1 MPHIPWNEE
10 LETLLLHC
18 VIVQGA
24 HICGGKKVT
33 ETWNSANEMFFDQD
47 DTKNLRTLHYKANN
61 PRKLRDKYSN
71 VMEVV
76 QRDIETGNQSGK
88 EGDLSLLY
96 QHVNQ
101 IAQDIE
107 EKDAKKDAA
116 NDLRE
121 KLNAT
126 EKDVLASSGPLKRKL
141 ISGEIIDNTSGE
153 KRGRRTFN
161 DELLSIMK
169 AMDTEESSAK
179 TNTRAQDE
187 FEQNFTSWVFGSHL
201 TLEDLL
207 TAGEVRE
214 RFHDDVEDIGL
225 KTLLNIYCCTQ
236 RVNFDDQTFKKELQ
250 AMELPMVVCSKLYMA
265 LQGWRRQHQA
275 QQRSLWT
282 TEPLT
287 TPSGSSSSTSVSSL
301 SMTSMN

>member
-1 MPHIPWNEE
+1 MPHIPWDEA

-18 VIVQGA
+18 IIVQGA

-33 ETWNSANEMFFDQD
+33 ETWNSVNEMFFDQD
-47 DTKNLRTLHYKANN
+47 NTTELRDLHYKENN
-61 PRKLRDKYSN
+61 PRKLRDKYNN

-76 QRDIETGNQSGK
+76 QCDIETGNQSGK

-107 EKDAKKDAA
+107 EKEAKRDAA
-116 NDLRE
+116 KDLRD

-126 EKDVLASSGPLKRKL
+126 EKEVLASSGPLKRKL
-141 ISGEIIDNTSGE
+141 ISGEIVDNTSGDR
-153 KRGRRTFN
+153 KGRRTFN

-169 AMDTEESSAK
+169 AMDTEESSK
-179 TNTRAQDE
+179 NIDSRGQDE
-187 FEQNFTSWVFGSHL
+187 FEQSFTSWVFKSNLSLH
-201 TLEDLL
+201 DLL
-207 TAGEVRE
+207 TDGEVRE
-214 RFHDDVEDIGL
+214 RYHDDVEDIGL

-236 RVNFDDQTFKKELQ
+236 KVNFDDQTFKKELR

-265 LQGWRRQHQA
+265 LQGWRREHQA
-275 QQRSLWT
+275 QHRPLWSTDSLA
-282 TEPLT
+282 
-287 TPSGSSSSTSVSSL
+287 TPSSSSSSSVSSL